1 MLIVYLQTM
10 RGWLKK
16 SWRTNLM
23 ECSQLVG
30 KGTHIQNKSI
40 KKSKIR
46 VHMYTD
52 RNFVHQ

>member
-10 RGWLKK
+10 RGWIKE
-16 SWRTNLM
+16 SRHTDLM

-30 KGTHIQNKSI
+30 KGTCIQNKPI

-46 VHMYTD
+46 LHMYTD
-52 RNFVHQ
+52 RNFVH